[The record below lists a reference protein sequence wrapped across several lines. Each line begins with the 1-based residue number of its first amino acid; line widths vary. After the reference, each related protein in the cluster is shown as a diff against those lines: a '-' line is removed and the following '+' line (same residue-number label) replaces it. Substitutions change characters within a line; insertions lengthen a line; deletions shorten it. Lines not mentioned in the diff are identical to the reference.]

1 MVQTKSAT
9 RDRGVKI
16 VQERIPYCT
25 DVLFYDTGIVASIKK
40 SNGTKLFLEVA
51 GDVDI
56 CIPPDRWRNDQRF
69 ELIRDRKLTDKK
81 LHTLNTKGKIYWE
94 LNNWFEVLFQKKGDS
109 NVDCVLGDVAYDYD
123 EAIALLQSY
132 ADDKDY

>member
-1 MVQTKSAT
+1 MVKVKSAT

-16 VQERIPYCT
+16 VQERIPKCT

-56 CIPPDRWRNDQRF
+56 RIGDDRWRNDQRF
-69 ELIRDRKLTDKK
+69 EFIEERKLTDKK
-81 LHTLNTKGKIYWE
+81 LHDLNVKGKIYWE

-109 NVDCVLGDVAYDYD
+109 VDCVLGDVAYDYD

-132 ADDKDY
+132 AEDDKF